1 MMILICLAV
10 AIMTFLFVV
19 IISIAIK
26 NKQSADMFYKIRRHT
41 TIKGG
46 RTKPGEVED
55 VKTRG
60 IRFIKELAKPLVE
73 KKFAQSI
80 EDRLNQAGI
89 PLLGGEF
96 IVLNLLTMAL
106 TGFLTWF
113 ITLDI
118 GFAGGVTL
126 LVPVAFWVVVIVL
139 KSRRLKSFTEQL
151 GDCLITISNAL
162 RAGYSFQQTIEVISK
177 EMEAPIGSEFAIINH
192 EVVMGVPLEEALENA
207 NRRIGSSDFELVVT
221 AVLIQ
226 REVGG
231 NLAQVLDNISYTIV
245 ERIRM
250 RREIVALTSQ
260 GRMSA
265 MVLLGLP
272 FVAGFAMFS
281 INPKNFMVIFEDPLG
296 QMAMAVGIA
305 MEIVGYFVIMKIVDV
320 DV

>member
-1 MMILICLAV
+1 MILAMSIIAALF
-10 AIMTFLFVV
+10 TFGFVV
-19 IISIAIK
+19 TIVLAIK
-26 NKQSADMFYKIRRHT
+26 NKRSSDMFYRMRRHSI
-41 TIKGG
+41 IKG

-55 VKTRG
+55 IKTK
-60 IRFIKELAKPLVE
+60 ILKFVKELAKPLVE
-73 KKFAQSI
+73 KNFAQSI

-118 GFAGGVTL
+118 KFAGGVTM
-126 LVPVAFWVVVIVL
+126 LVPVAYWVVVIVL

-177 EMEAPIGSEFAIINH
+177 EMEPPIGSEFAMINH

-207 NRRIGSSDFELVVT
+207 NKRIGSSDFELVVT

-281 INPKNFMVIFEDPLG
+281 INPKNFMIIFEDPMG
-296 QMAMAVGIA
+296 QMAVLVGVV
-305 MEIVGYFVIMKIVDV
+305 MEIIGYFVIMKIVDV
-320 DV
+320 EV

>member
-1 MMILICLAV
+1 MILAISLIV
-10 AIMTFLFVV
+10 ALFVFAFV
-19 IISIAIK
+19 VTFIIAIK
-26 NKQSADMFYKIRRHT
+26 NKRSTDMFYRMRRHDI
-41 TIKGG
+41 IKGS
-46 RTKPGEVED
+46 RKPGEVED
-55 VKTRG
+55 LKTR
-60 IRFIKELAKPLVE
+60 FIKLVKELAKPLVE
-73 KKFAQSI
+73 KNVAQSI

-118 GFAGGVTL
+118 GFAGGVTI
-126 LVPVAFWVVVIVL
+126 LVPVAFWVVLIVL

-177 EMEAPIGSEFAIINH
+177 EMEPPIGSEFAMINH

-207 NRRIGSSDFELVVT
+207 NKRIGSSDFELVVT

-281 INPKNFMVIFEDPLG
+281 LNPKNFMIIFEEPMG
-296 QMAMAVGIA
+296 QIAVAVGLV
-305 MEIVGYFVIMKIVDV
+305 MEIIGYFVIMKIVDV

>member
-1 MMILICLAV
+1 MILAMSIIAALF
-10 AIMTFLFVV
+10 TFGFVV
-19 IISIAIK
+19 TIVLAIK
-26 NKQSADMFYKIRRHT
+26 NKRSSDMFYRMRRHSI
-41 TIKGG
+41 IKG

-55 VKTRG
+55 IKTK
-60 IRFIKELAKPLVE
+60 ILKFVKELAKPLVE

-118 GFAGGVTL
+118 KFAGGVTM
-126 LVPVAFWVVVIVL
+126 LVPVAYWVVVIVL

-177 EMEAPIGSEFAIINH
+177 EMEPPIGSEFAMINH

-207 NRRIGSSDFELVVT
+207 NKRIGSSDFELVVT

-281 INPKNFMVIFEDPLG
+281 INPKNFMIIFEDPMG
-296 QMAMAVGIA
+296 QMAVLVGVV
-305 MEIVGYFVIMKIVDV
+305 MEIIGYFVIMKIVDV
-320 DV
+320 EV

>member
-1 MMILICLAV
+1 MIILIPLAA
-10 AIMTFLFVV
+10 AIMTFVFVV
-19 IISIAIK
+19 TLTLAIK
-26 NKQSADMFYKIRRHT
+26 NKRSTDMFYRMRRHAIIRKST
-41 TIKGG
+41 
-46 RTKPGEVED
+46 RPGEVVD
-55 VKTRG
+55 VKTKVLN
-60 IRFIKELAKPLVE
+60 FIKELAKPLVE
-73 KKFAQSI
+73 KNFAQSV

-106 TGFLTWF
+106 AGFLTWF
-113 ITLDI
+113 ITLDPVT
-118 GFAGGVTL
+118 AGGVTF
-126 LVPVAFWVVVIVL
+126 LVPVAFWIVLIVL
-139 KSRRLKSFTEQL
+139 KARRLSSFTEQL

-177 EMEAPIGSEFAIINH
+177 EMEPPIGSEFAMINH

-207 NRRIGSSDFELVVT
+207 NKRIGSSDFELVVT

-265 MVLLGLP
+265 YVLLGLP
-272 FVAGFAMFS
+272 FASGLAMYS
-281 INPKNFMVIFEDPLG
+281 MNKENFMQIFEDPMG
-296 QMAMAVGIA
+296 QMAVVAGLV
-305 MEIVGYFVIMKIVDV
+305 MEVIGYFVIMKVVDV
-320 DV
+320 EV

>member
-1 MMILICLAV
+1 MILAMSIIV
-10 AIMTFLFVV
+10 ALFTFGFVV
-19 IISIAIK
+19 TIVLAIK
-26 NKQSADMFYKIRRHT
+26 NKRSTDMFYRMRRHSI
-41 TIKGG
+41 IKG

-55 VKTRG
+55 VKTKVLK
-60 IRFIKELAKPLVE
+60 FIKELAKPLVE
-73 KKFAQSI
+73 KNFAQSV
-80 EDRLNQAGI
+80 EERLNQAGI

-113 ITLDI
+113 ITLDLK
-118 GFAGGVTL
+118 FAGGVTM
-126 LVPVAFWVVVIVL
+126 LVPVAYWVVVIVL

-177 EMEAPIGSEFAIINH
+177 EMEPPIGAEFAMINH

-207 NRRIGSSDFELVVT
+207 NKRIGSSDFELVVT

-281 INPKNFMVIFEDPLG
+281 LNPSNFMIIFEDPMG
-296 QMAMAVGIA
+296 QMAVAAGIV
-305 MEIVGYFVIMKIVDV
+305 MEIIGYFVIMRIVDV
-320 DV
+320 EV

>member
-1 MMILICLAV
+1 MILAMSIIAALF
-10 AIMTFLFVV
+10 TFGFVV
-19 IISIAIK
+19 TIVLAIK
-26 NKQSADMFYKIRRHT
+26 NKRSTDMFYRMRRHSI
-41 TIKGG
+41 IKG

-55 VKTRG
+55 IKTKVLK
-60 IRFIKELAKPLVE
+60 FIKELAKPLVE
-73 KKFAQSI
+73 KNFAQSV
-80 EDRLNQAGI
+80 EERLNQAGI

-118 GFAGGVTL
+118 KFAGGVTM
-126 LVPVAFWVVVIVL
+126 LVPVAYWVVVIVL

-177 EMEAPIGSEFAIINH
+177 EMEPPIGAEFAMINH

-207 NRRIGSSDFELVVT
+207 NKRIGSSDFELVVT

-281 INPKNFMVIFEDPLG
+281 INPSNFMIIFEDPLG
-296 QMAMAVGIA
+296 QMAVAAGIV
-305 MEIVGYFVIMKIVDV
+305 MEIIGYFVIMKIVDV
-320 DV
+320 EV

>member
-1 MMILICLAV
+1 MILAV
-10 AIMTFLFVV
+10 CIIVALMVFALTIIMVL
-19 IISIAIK
+19 AIK
-26 NKQSADMFYKIRRHT
+26 NKRSSDMFYRMRRHSI
-41 TIKGG
+41 IKG
-46 RTKPGEVED
+46 RIKPGEVED
-55 VKTRG
+55 VKTKVLK
-60 IRFIKELAKPLVE
+60 FVKELAKPLVE
-73 KKFAQSI
+73 KNFAQSI
-80 EDRLNQAGI
+80 EERLNQAGI

-96 IVLNLLTMAL
+96 MVLNLLTMAL

-118 GFAGGVTL
+118 KFAGGVTM
-126 LVPVAFWVVVIVL
+126 LVPVAYWVVVIVL

-177 EMEAPIGSEFAIINH
+177 EMEPPIGSEFAMINH

-207 NRRIGSSDFELVVT
+207 NKRIGSSDFELVVT

-281 INPKNFMVIFEDPLG
+281 INPKNFMIIFEDPMG
-296 QMAMAVGIA
+296 QMAVLVGVV
-305 MEIVGYFVIMKIVDV
+305 MEIIGYFVIMKIVDV
-320 DV
+320 EV

>member
-1 MMILICLAV
+1 MILAMSIIAALF
-10 AIMTFLFVV
+10 TFGFVV
-19 IISIAIK
+19 TIVLAIK
-26 NKQSADMFYKIRRHT
+26 NKRSTDMFYRMRRHSI
-41 TIKGG
+41 IKG

-55 VKTRG
+55 IKTKVLK
-60 IRFIKELAKPLVE
+60 FIKELAKPLVE
-73 KKFAQSI
+73 KNFAQSI
-80 EDRLNQAGI
+80 EERLNQAGI

-113 ITLDI
+113 ITLDLK
-118 GFAGGVTL
+118 FAGGVTM
-126 LVPVAFWVVVIVL
+126 LVPVAYWIVVIVL

-177 EMEAPIGSEFAIINH
+177 EMEPPIGTEFAMINH
-192 EVVMGVPLEEALENA
+192 EIVMGVPLEEALENA
-207 NRRIGSSDFELVVT
+207 NKRIGSSDFELVVT

-281 INPKNFMVIFEDPLG
+281 INPSNFMIIFEDPLG
-296 QMAMAVGIA
+296 QMAVAAGIV
-305 MEIVGYFVIMKIVDV
+305 MEIIGYFVIMKIVDV
-320 DV
+320 EV

>member
-1 MMILICLAV
+1 MIILIPLAA

-19 IISIAIK
+19 TLVLAIK
-26 NKQSADMFYKIRRHT
+26 NKRSTDMFYRMRRHA
-41 TIKGG
+41 IIRKSV
-46 RTKPGEVED
+46 RPGEVED

-60 IRFIKELAKPLVE
+60 LRFIKELAKPLVE
-73 KKFAQSI
+73 KNFAQSV
-80 EDRLNQAGI
+80 ENRLNQAGI

-106 TGFLTWF
+106 AGFLTWF
-113 ITLDI
+113 ITLDA
-118 GFAGGVTL
+118 GLAGGVVA
-126 LVPVAFWVVVIVL
+126 LVPVAFWVVLIVL
-139 KSRRLKSFTEQL
+139 KASRLSSFTEQL

-177 EMEAPIGSEFAIINH
+177 EMEPPIGSEFAMINH

-207 NRRIGSSDFELVVT
+207 NKRIGSSDFELVVT

-272 FVAGFAMFS
+272 FAAGFAMYS
-281 INPKNFMVIFEDPLG
+281 LNRNNFMLIFEDPMG
-296 QMAMAVGIA
+296 QIAVVVGIV
-305 MEIVGYFVIMKIVDV
+305 MEIIGYFVIMKIVDV

>member
-1 MMILICLAV
+1 MILAMSIIAALF
-10 AIMTFLFVV
+10 TFGFVV
-19 IISIAIK
+19 TIVLAIK
-26 NKQSADMFYKIRRHT
+26 NKRSTDMFYRMRRHSI
-41 TIKGG
+41 IKG

-55 VKTRG
+55 IKTKVLK
-60 IRFIKELAKPLVE
+60 FIKELAKPLVE
-73 KKFAQSI
+73 KNFAQSI
-80 EDRLNQAGI
+80 EERLNQAGI

-113 ITLDI
+113 ITLDLK
-118 GFAGGVTL
+118 FAGGVTM
-126 LVPVAFWVVVIVL
+126 LVPVAYWIVVIVL

-177 EMEAPIGSEFAIINH
+177 EMEPPIGSEFAMINH

-207 NRRIGSSDFELVVT
+207 NKRIGSSDFELVVT

-281 INPKNFMVIFEDPLG
+281 INPSNFMIIFEDPLG
-296 QMAMAVGIA
+296 QMAVAAGIV
-305 MEIVGYFVIMKIVDV
+305 MEIIGYFVIMKIVDV
-320 DV
+320 EV

>member
-1 MMILICLAV
+1 MILAMSIIV
-10 AIMTFLFVV
+10 ALFTFGFVV
-19 IISIAIK
+19 TIVLAIK
-26 NKQSADMFYKIRRHT
+26 NKRSTDMFYRMRRHSI
-41 TIKGG
+41 IKG

-55 VKTRG
+55 IKTKVLK
-60 IRFIKELAKPLVE
+60 FIKELAKPLVE
-73 KKFAQSI
+73 KNFAQSV
-80 EDRLNQAGI
+80 EERLNQAGI

-113 ITLDI
+113 ITLDLK
-118 GFAGGVTL
+118 FAGGVTM
-126 LVPVAFWVVVIVL
+126 LVPVAYWVVVIVL

-177 EMEAPIGSEFAIINH
+177 EMEPPIGAEFAMINH

-207 NRRIGSSDFELVVT
+207 NKRIGSSDFELVVT

-281 INPKNFMVIFEDPLG
+281 LNPSHFMIIFEDPMG
-296 QMAMAVGIA
+296 QMAVAAGIV
-305 MEIVGYFVIMKIVDV
+305 MEIIGYFVIMKIVDV
-320 DV
+320 EV